1 MALDLAVRGG
11 RLVDGTGSPCSGAD
25 VGVAGDRIVAVGEVP
40 GEAAVELD
48 AAGMLVTPGFVDLH
62 THYDGQATWASSL
75 GPSSEHG
82 VTTVVTGN
90 CGVGFAPCRPEDR
103 RRLVQLMEGVEDIP
117 EAVMAAGLPWDWE
130 SFPEFLDRLGERR
143 FDIDV
148 AVQLAHA
155 PLRLF
160 AMGGRAL
167 TRQPATP
174 DDVVAMRRL
183 AGEALEAGALGF
195 STSRSLNHKA
205 VDGSL
210 IPSYHAAGDELA
222 GIAGALADTGTGV
235 LQLISDFDDVDAE
248 FAIIRRM
255 AEESGRPVS
264 VTVLQFDHA
273 PDRWRQVLDRIE
285 AAAAEGLAI
294 RGQVCGR
301 PVGLMMGLTFSRHP
315 FMGTDAYREVACLPL
330 PERLAALRTAG
341 RRQAILQQFPGRLPG
356 SAALLTTFTSMFP
369 FEDAAS
375 YEAGAGDSVAARAE
389 AAGCEPAAWAYDHL
403 TAGDGTGVLYVP
415 VANYSDRTTEVIEAM
430 LASDATILGLGDGG
444 AHCGLICD
452 ASLPTYMLERWSDIG
467 RGTIPVQEVVK
478 WLTADTADAVGLLDR
493 GVVAPG
499 RRADLNVIDAAG
511 LGLAP
516 PEMVHDLPDGGGRI
530 RQAAG
535 GYVATVVAGRVT
547 RRHGAPTGELPG
559 RLVRG
564 PAQPGPARPS
574 R

>member
-1 MALDLAVRGG
+1 MALDLVIRGG
-11 RLVDGTGSPCSGAD
+11 RLADGTGAPCRVAD
-25 VGVAGDRIVAVGEVP
+25 VGVAGDRIVAVGRVP
-40 GEAAVELD
+40 EQATLEID
-48 AAGMLVTPGFVDLH
+48 AAGLLVTPGFVDLH
-62 THYDGQATWASSL
+62 THYDGQATWATSF

-117 EAVMAAGLPWDWE
+117 EAVMAAGLPWDWV
-130 SFPEFLDRLGERR
+130 SFPEFLDRLAERQ
-143 FDIDV
+143 FDVDV

-155 PLRLF
+155 PLRLYT
-160 AMGGRAL
+160 MGERAL
-167 TRQPATP
+167 AREPARE
-174 DDVVAMRRL
+174 DDVAAMRSL
-183 AGEALEAGALGF
+183 ARQAVEAGALGF

-222 GIAGALADTGTGV
+222 GIAAGLAEADAGV
-235 LQLISDFDDVDAE
+235 LQLISDFDDVDTE
-248 FAIIRRM
+248 FAIVRRM
-255 AEESGRPVS
+255 AEASGRPVS

-285 AAAAEGLAI
+285 SAAAGGLAI

-301 PVGLMMGLTFSRHP
+301 PVGLMMGLDFSRNP
-315 FMGTDAYREVACLPL
+315 FIGTTAYQEVAHLAL
-330 PERLAALRTAG
+330 PERVAELRRPGRRRAVLDEFPGHLPAAG
-341 RRQAILQQFPGRLPG
+341 R
-356 SAALLTTFTSMFP
+356 LLTSFSAMFP
-369 FEDAAS
+369 FESAAS
-375 YEAGAGDSVAARAE
+375 YEPGPSASVAGLAE
-389 AAGCEPAAWAYDHL
+389 ATGCEPAAYAYDHL

-415 VANYSDRTTEVIEAM
+415 VANYSARTTEVMEAM

-452 ASLPTYMLERWSDIG
+452 ASLPTYMLERWSDAG
-467 RGTIPVQEVVK
+467 RGTMPVHEVVK
-478 WLTADTADAVGLLDR
+478 WLTADTAAAVGLSDR

-499 RRADLNVIDAAG
+499 RRADLNVIDPG
-511 LGLAP
+511 RLGLAP

-530 RQAAG
+530 RQEAG
-535 GYVATVVAGRVT
+535 GYVATVVGGEVT
-547 RRHGAPTGELPG
+547 RRHGEPTGALPG

-564 PAQPGPARPS
+564 PRAA
-574 R
+574 